1 MNAGCSGFDIG
12 TLRDVLGFP
21 PAEVGRELE
30 ILGSL
35 PAEVIPAWGKALYTG
50 SSTAP
55 IGSRLTSERAAGRA
69 ARGFQSAY
77 ETSSNKSLRD
87 DAAGMTESESNV
99 QQETAKLPIARR
111 VKDFESNNPASL
123 IDYPPLYQASWINPM
138 RSGIRFVVSDLTR
151 SQAKETLSWSRP
163 YTSIYQGDFENGNV
177 SWFRDGGLNAC
188 YNCLD
193 RWAIKDPNRTAII
206 WVADEDR
213 DSIEMTYK
221 EVFEEVCRL
230 ANVLKSFGVTKG
242 DTVAIYLPMIP
253 AAAIAF
259 LACARIGAIHSVV
272 FAGFSADSLRD
283 RVVDAKSRVVI
294 TSDEG
299 KRGGKTIATKQIVDD
314 ALQGIARIGSA
325 HVVEKVIVYSRTGSS
340 VPMTEGRDVWWHEA
354 CQLAR
359 PFCPIEIMDS
369 EDPLFILYTSGST
382 GKPKGLIHTTAGYL
396 LGAALTLKHVFQVHE
411 GDRFACMADVGWITG
426 HTYIVYGPL
435 VNGVATTIF
444 ESTPIYPTPSRTGR
458 PLPNTALLNF
468 TPLPNFERFRSHN
481 ETNVF
486 FCRTAIRL
494 LKKLGTSH
502 LEGHDLSSL
511 RVIGTV
517 GEPINPDAWQWYND
531 HVGKNECAVVDTY
544 WQTET
549 GSIIITPLAGA
560 TETKPGSATL
570 PFFGIEPTLLEPA
583 TGKVIEGSGS
593 GVLALKR
600 PWPSMARTIYGD
612 HQRYLD
618 TYFKPYPGYY
628 FTGDGAGRDSDG
640 YYWIKGRVDDVLNV
654 SGHRL
659 STAEIEAAIAQHPWI
674 AETAVCICNSQIRAS
689 RVPQCSERGSA
700 EERGSLARPEIY
712 RPLLESQEIIIVHD
726 LPKTRSGKILRRVL
740 RKIASN
746 EVDTLGDLSTLSDP
760 SVVAEIVKKISS
772 S

>member
-1 MNAGCSGFDIG
+1 MSSAN
-12 TLRDVLGFP
+12 P
-21 PAEVGRELE
+21 HEV
-30 ILGSL
+30 
-35 PAEVIPAWGKALYTG
+35 AQV
-50 SSTAP
+50 
-55 IGSRLTSERAAGRA
+55 
-69 ARGFQSAY
+69 
-77 ETSSNKSLRD
+77 
-87 DAAGMTESESNV
+87 
-99 QQETAKLPIARR
+99 AKLPIAPK
-111 VKDFESNNPASL
+111 VKNHPSANP
-123 IDYPPLYQASWINPM
+123 IDYPSLYQS
-138 RSGIRFVVSDLTR
+138 SLDDSD
-151 SQAKETLSWSRP
+151 SFWDQQAKETLSWSKP
-163 YTSIYQGDFENGNV
+163 YSSIYQGDFQNGNV

-206 WVADEDR
+206 WVADEDE
-213 DSIEMTYK
+213 DSIELTYK
-221 EVFEEVCRL
+221 KVLEEVCRL
-230 ANVLKSFGVTKG
+230 ANVLKSFGVKKG

-283 RVVDAKSRVVI
+283 RVVDARSRVVI

-299 KRGGKTIATKQIVDD
+299 KRGGKTIGTKRIVDE
-314 ALQGIARIGSA
+314 ALDGIGRGQGD
-325 HVVEKVIVYSRTGSS
+325 HVVEKVIVYSRTGSTI
-340 VPMTEGRDVWWHEA
+340 PMKEGRDVWWNEVG
-354 CQLAR
+354 QLAR
-359 PFCPIEIMDS
+359 PFCPLEIVDS

-396 LGAALTLKHVFQVHE
+396 LGAALTLKHVFQVQE

-435 VNGVATTIF
+435 VNGVTTTIF
-444 ESTPIYPTPSRTGR
+444 ESTPIYPTPSRYWQAVAKYRFTQFY
-458 PLPNTALLNF
+458 TA
-468 TPLPNFERFRSHN
+468 P
-481 ETNVF
+481 
-486 FCRTAIRL
+486 TAIRL

-502 LEGHDLSSL
+502 LDGHDLSSL
-511 RVIGTV
+511 RVLGTV

-531 HVGKNECAVVDTY
+531 HVGKNQCAVVDTY

-570 PFFGIEPTLLEPA
+570 PFFGIEPCLLEPT
-583 TGKVIEGSGS
+583 TGEVVEGPGS

-612 HQRYLD
+612 HKRYLE

-659 STAEIEAAIAQHPWI
+659 STAEIEAALAQHPWM
-674 AETAVCICNSQIRAS
+674 AETAVVGAPDETTGQSIYAFVILKAEHYKNL
-689 RVPQCSERGSA
+689 SA
-700 EERGSLARPEIY
+700 AKEDQFRKELA
-712 RPLLESQEIIIVHD
+712 LLVRKSIGPFSNPKKIVIVGD

-740 RKIASN
+740 RKIVSD
-746 EVDTLGDLSTLSDP
+746 EIDSLGDLSTLSDP
-760 SVVAEIVKKISS
+760 SVVDEIIRKIASS
-772 S
+772 P

>member
-1 MNAGCSGFDIG
+1 
-12 TLRDVLGFP
+12 
-21 PAEVGRELE
+21 
-30 ILGSL
+30 
-35 PAEVIPAWGKALYTG
+35 
-50 SSTAP
+50 
-55 IGSRLTSERAAGRA
+55 
-69 ARGFQSAY
+69 
-77 ETSSNKSLRD
+77 
-87 DAAGMTESESNV
+87 MTESESNV

-123 IDYPPLYQASWINPM
+123 IDYPPLYQASLDQPDAFW
-138 RSGIRFVVSDLTR
+138 DQ
-151 SQAKETLSWSRP
+151 QAKETLSWSRP

-444 ESTPIYPTPSRTGR
+444 ESTPIYPTPSRYWQAVAKYRFTQFY
-458 PLPNTALLNF
+458 TA
-468 TPLPNFERFRSHN
+468 P
-481 ETNVF
+481 
-486 FCRTAIRL
+486 TAIRL

-674 AETAVCICNSQIRAS
+674 AETAVVGAPDETTGQSIYAFVILK
-689 RVPQCSERGSA
+689 SEHQESHSVQKEDQLRKEVA
-700 EERGSLARPEIY
+700 
-712 RPLLESQEIIIVHD
+712 LLVRKSIGPFSNPKKIIIVHD